1 MLEFRY
7 RSQLSSFSSKYKTPI
22 GVSLVLF
29 VLSGKMKTW
38 STILSPRVLSLLSS
52 LFNSLLSHN
61 IPDSQISCLFNAYL
75 MLLFIMY
82 PALHKYH
89 IHFRVNYWFSHWSWE
104 LFSSFWKCS
113 LIFVYLLFVLFFRES
128 LFTHLIPTTQLF

>member
-38 STILSPRVLSLLSS
+38 STILSPRVLSLLIS

-61 IPDSQISCLFNAYL
+61 IPDSQISSYL
-75 MLLFIMY
+75 MLPFIMY
-82 PALHKYH
+82 PALHKYP
-89 IHFRVNYWFSHWSWE
+89 IHFRVNYWFNQSLVLRTIFFTLKMFFNFFLTFF
-104 LFSSFWKCS
+104 LFFFS
-113 LIFVYLLFVLFFRES
+113 LGKVYLP
-128 LFTHLIPTTQLF
+128 I